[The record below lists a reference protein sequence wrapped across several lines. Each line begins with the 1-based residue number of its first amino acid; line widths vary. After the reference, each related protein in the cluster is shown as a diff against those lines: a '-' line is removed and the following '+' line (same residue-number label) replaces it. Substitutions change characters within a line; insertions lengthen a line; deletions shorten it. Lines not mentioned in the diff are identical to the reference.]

1 MKKLLLS
8 VLMLLSSA
16 VHANTPVE
24 VVVMFPPGGV
34 NDTVGRA
41 VAEYLKANNIPEAI
55 VINKPGG
62 DGVIGID
69 YALKSKGDAMVV
81 ANAGAFVFNRIVK
94 KSLPYDVDRDFNLV
108 VPIATV
114 PSSIVVS
121 VKSGINNMDEFIK
134 AAQTRPL
141 NCGLTNQGTTL
152 AFRAML
158 KRLNI
163 EKNVAIVPYK
173 GTSQVSVDLLS
184 GQIDCIMEPI
194 SSFVQAHNTG
204 KALIIANTSDRPY
217 EAVKEVPLL
226 SRWVPGFKFE
236 SWFGIALPQAMPAE
250 RRQLYT
256 RLLNQISNNAEYA
269 RMITGAGMTVAKPSA
284 DPVKW
289 YRDEYNKWEAVRQ
302 NLGIEKVD

>member
-8 VLMLLSSA
+8 VLMLLSA
-16 VHANTPVE
+16 TVYANTTTE

-34 NDTVGRA
+34 NDVVGRA
-41 VAEYLKANNIPEAI
+41 VAEYLKANNIPEVI
-55 VINKPGG
+55 VVNRPGG
-62 DGVIGID
+62 DGIIGIE
-69 YALKSKGDAMVV
+69 YALKNKNDTMVV

-94 KSLPYDVDRDFNLV
+94 KSLPYNVDRDFNLV
-108 VPIATV
+108 VPVATV
-114 PSSIVVS
+114 PSSIVMS
-121 VKSGINNMDEFIK
+121 TKSGITNMDEFIR

-152 AFRAML
+152 AFRAIL

-163 EKNVAIVPYK
+163 EKNVAIIPYK
-173 GTSQVSVDLLS
+173 GTSQVFVDLLG

-204 KALIIANTSDRPY
+204 KAVIIANTSDRPY

-236 SWFGIALPQAMPAE
+236 SWFGIALPQNMPAE
-250 RRQLYT
+250 RKKLYT
-256 RLLNQISNNAEYA
+256 SLLNQISSNFEFNRA
-269 RMITGAGMTVAKPSA
+269 IVGAGMTVAKPSA

-289 YRDEYNKWEAVRQ
+289 YKDEYNKWEAVRH
-302 NLGIEKVD
+302 NLGLAKID

>member
-1 MKKLLLS
+1 MKKLLFSLLISLS
-8 VLMLLSSA
+8 TL
-16 VHANTPVE
+16 VHANNTE
-24 VVVMFPPGGV
+24 VVVLFPPGGV
-34 NDTVGRA
+34 NDIVGRA
-41 VAEYLKANNIPEAI
+41 VADYFKANRISDAI
-55 VINKPGG
+55 VVNKPGG

-69 YALKSKGDAMVV
+69 YVSKSKNDAMFVG
-81 ANAGAFVFNRIVK
+81 NAGALVFNRIVK
-94 KSLPYDVDRDFNLV
+94 KSVPYDIERDFNLV
-108 VPIATV
+108 VPVATV

-121 VKSGINNMDEFIK
+121 TKSGITNMDEFIK

-152 AFRAML
+152 AFRSLL

-163 EKNVAIVPYK
+163 EKNVAIIPYK
-173 GTSQVSVDLLS
+173 GTSQVSVDLLG

-204 KALIIANTSDRPY
+204 KAIIIANASDRVY
-217 EAVKEVPLL
+217 EPVKQVPLL

-236 SWFGIALPQAMPAE
+236 SWFGIAIPQSMSADKK
-250 RRQLYT
+250 QLYIG
-256 RLLNQISNNAEYA
+256 LLNRVNDDPEYI
-269 RMITGAGMTVAKPSA
+269 RTITGAGMTVAKPSA
-284 DPVKW
+284 DPVRW